1 MNIPLFLAIRF
12 LYLLY
17 FYLISSEMLHYS
29 VFESFIVCDYVV
41 SFTIGVTGDTFILIE
56 IAKF

>member
-29 VFESFIVCDYVV
+29 VLKV
-41 SFTIGVTGDTFILIE
+41 L
-56 IAKF
+56 